1 MHRRTFT
8 ELISELQASADE
20 VASLAKDS
28 EIEREIF
35 SEFAA
40 FVEKFNPILNDLK
53 GNTCLITPPIRKAIE
68 SLETELQRARS
79 LIRSSNSNSSVKL
92 IEEMTHGLGRCLGL
106 VLFASLDTSVD
117 IKEKIGALHKE
128 MMDARFSSSSTSEL
142 DVEEAIEVED
152 DNITL
157 DVDDVVLQ
165 LKYGND
171 EDFKIALSNLNALI
185 RDKMLKDDWVNEEG
199 IIPILLNR
207 LGSSKQNN
215 RLSIIRVLRSL
226 ASENIDNKVS

>member
-1 MHRRTFT
+1 MHKRTFT

-28 EIEREIF
+28 EIGREIF
-35 SEFAA
+35 SELAS

-53 GNTCLITPPIRKAIE
+53 GNTCLITPPIRKGIE

-79 LIRSSNSNSSVKL
+79 LIRSSNSTSSVKL

-128 MMDARFSSSSTSEL
+128 MMNAS
-142 DVEEAIEVED
+142 
-152 DNITL
+152 
-157 DVDDVVLQ
+157 
-165 LKYGND
+165 
-171 EDFKIALSNLNALI
+171 LSMVRMKN
-185 RDKMLKDDWVNEEG
+185 
-199 IIPILLNR
+199 
-207 LGSSKQNN
+207 SKLHF
-215 RLSIIRVLRSL
+215 RT
-226 ASENIDNKVS
+226 